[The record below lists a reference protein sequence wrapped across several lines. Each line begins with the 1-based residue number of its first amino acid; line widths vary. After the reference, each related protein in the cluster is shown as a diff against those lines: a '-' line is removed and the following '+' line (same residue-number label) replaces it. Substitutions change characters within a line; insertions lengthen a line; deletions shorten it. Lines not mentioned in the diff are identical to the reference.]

1 MTVRVEL
8 DVSRRFRVRAPFA
21 KVFAVLSDVQA
32 SASHFPQVQRLVPLG
47 EGAWRWEMEPLG
59 TRRINIQTVYACTYR
74 HDRAA
79 GTVTWEPVRGVGNAL
94 ISGSWKISRS
104 KPGCSLLLRTH
115 GVVDVS
121 LPGLMKPVVAPLVKS
136 EFDKL
141 VAKYVA
147 NLTTIFGGPV

>member
-1 MTVRVEL
+1 MTVSVEL

-21 KVFAVLSDVQA
+21 KVFAVLADVLA
-32 SASHFPQVQRLVPLG
+32 SASHFPQVQRLVAVG
-47 EGAWRWEMEPLG
+47 EGAWRWEMEPIG

-121 LPGLMKPVVAPLVKS
+121 LPGLMKPVVGPLVKS

-147 NLTTIFGGPV
+147 NLTTLFGGSV

>member
-8 DVSRRFRVRAPFA
+8 ELSHAFRVKAPFA
-21 KVFAVLSDVQA
+21 KVFAVLADVPA
-32 SASHFPQVQRLVPLG
+32 SASHFPKVRRLEDLG
-47 EGAWRWEMEPLG
+47 DGAWRWEMEPVG

-79 GTVTWEPVRGVGNAL
+79 GTVSWEPVPGVGNAL
-94 ISGSWKISRS
+94 ISGGWQVTRS
-104 KPGCSLLLRTH
+104 KPGCRLVLTTQ
-115 GVVDVS
+115 GVIDVA

-136 EFDKL
+136 EFEKL

-147 NLTTIFGGPV
+147 NLTTLFGGPV

>member
-8 DVSRRFRVRAPFA
+8 DVSRGFRVRAPFA
-21 KVFAVLSDVQA
+21 KVFAVLADVPA
-32 SASHFPQVQRLVPLG
+32 SASHFPQVQSLVALG
-47 EGAWRWEMEPLG
+47 DGAWRWEMEPLG

-79 GTVTWEPVRGVGNAL
+79 GTVTWEPVPGVGNAL

-115 GVVDVS
+115 GVADVA

-147 NLTTIFGGPV
+147 NLTTLFGGPV